1 MEELEAYLAAVQLA
15 PGWTGPATVLRAGV
29 SSNRQQIEMIEQMV
43 AEGQRVGAARVESVP
58 MRIDLSD
65 LDRLE
70 GIAEALGRLFWCL
83 MAVAFLAAILGSPG
97 TGLLIL
103 VLGGAAFCARVGF
116 EDFVRSRREGEAR
129 PATRESRPAES
140 ERRPAEKRPAEPDP
154 EFTVYRSARKR
165 RTRSA
170 V

>member
-1 MEELEAYLAAVQLA
+1 
-15 PGWTGPATVLRAGV
+15 
-29 SSNRQQIEMIEQMV
+29 
-43 AEGQRVGAARVESVP
+43 

-83 MAVAFLAAILGSPG
+83 VAVAFFAAILGSAG
-97 TGLLIL
+97 TGLLVLIL
-103 VLGGAAFCARVGF
+103 AAVSFCARVGF
-116 EDFVRSRREGEAR
+116 EDFVRARRGEEDR
-129 PATRESRPAES
+129 PAKREDRPAGPE
-140 ERRPAEKRPAEPDP
+140 PAP
-154 EFTVYRSARKR
+154 EFNVYRSSRRPR